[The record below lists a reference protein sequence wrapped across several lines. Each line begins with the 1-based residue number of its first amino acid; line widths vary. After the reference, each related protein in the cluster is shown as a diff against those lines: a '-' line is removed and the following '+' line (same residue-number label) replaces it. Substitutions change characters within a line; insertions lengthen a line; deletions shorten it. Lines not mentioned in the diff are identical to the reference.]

1 MRFGRVLLLGVLVWH
16 VSGESGTAKPDAI
29 REASTIVC
37 QQGSSERISLR
48 STDRLPEASGA
59 VRLERKGGTTELEV
73 EVDSMKPAS
82 LFGGDYN
89 TYVLWVVP
97 PRGDAE
103 NLGEIVLDGRRGRL
117 RVSTGAKSFALL
129 ITAEP
134 HYLVSSPSA
143 FIILENKR
151 TEHLP
156 TIQYRVLEGVYNFK
170 RATLGNEKE
179 AKGAVHSEV
188 RQAFTAV
195 RLAQR
200 AGAPDWALTEYRR
213 AERALNQTLV
223 LWREHVNRDEIAVHA
238 RETVR
243 LAVAAQR
250 LATDRGLQADRT
262 EGSGGGN
269 DETGSRD
276 LVRPGSK

>member
-1 MRFGRVLLLGVLVWH
+1 LLGVLVWH
-16 VSGESGTAKPDAI
+16 VRSESGAAKPDAI
-29 REASTIVC
+29 REASTIVT
-37 QQGSSERISLR
+37 QQGSNERISLR
-48 STDRLPEASGA
+48 STDRLPEASGT
-59 VRLERKGGTTELEV
+59 VRVERKGGTTELEV

-97 PRGDAE
+97 PQGAAE
-103 NLGEIVLDGRRGRL
+103 NHGEIALEGNHGKV
-117 RVSTGAKSFALL
+117 RVSTGATSFALL
-129 ITAEP
+129 ISAEP

-143 FIILENKR
+143 FVILENRR
-151 TEHLP
+151 TGHP
-156 TIQYRVLEGVYNFK
+156 TIQYRVVEGVYNFN
-170 RATLGNEKE
+170 RATLDSERE

-188 RQAFTAV
+188 RQAVTAV

-223 LWREHVNRDEIAVHA
+223 LWRERVNRNEIAEQA

-243 LAVAAQR
+243 LAVAAER
-250 LATDRGLQADRT
+250 LATDRELKASRM

-276 LVRPGSK
+276 PRGPDFK

>member
-1 MRFGRVLLLGVLVWH
+1 MRFGRLLLLGVLVWH
-16 VSGESGTAKPDAI
+16 VSGESGAARPDAI
-29 REASTIVC
+29 REASSIVP
-37 QQGSSERISLR
+37 QQGVSERISLR

-59 VRLERKGGTTELEV
+59 IRVERKGGTTELDV

-97 PRGDAE
+97 PRGAAE
-103 NLGEIVLDGRRGRL
+103 NLGEIDLDGGHGKL
-117 RVSTGAKSFALL
+117 RASTGARSFALL

-134 HYLVSSPSA
+134 HYLVSTPSA
-143 FIILENKR
+143 FVVLENKR
-151 TEHLP
+151 TGHP
-156 TIQYRVLEGVYNFK
+156 SIQYRVLEGVYNFN
-170 RATLGNEKE
+170 RASLDNEKE

-188 RQAFTAV
+188 RQAVTAF

-200 AGAPDWALTEYRR
+200 AGAEDWALTEYRR

-223 LWREHVNRDEIAVHA
+223 LWHERVDRNEIAAQA

-243 LAVAAQR
+243 LAVAAER
-250 LATDRGLQADRT
+250 LATDRELQASQM

-276 LVRPGSK
+276 PRGQVSK

>member
-1 MRFGRVLLLGVLVWH
+1 MRFGRLLLLGVLAWH
-16 VSGESGTAKPDAI
+16 VSGESGTARPDAI
-29 REASTIVC
+29 REASSIVPR
-37 QQGSSERISLR
+37 QGLSERISLR

-59 VRLERKGGTTELEV
+59 VRVERKGGTTELEV

-97 PRGDAE
+97 PRGAAE
-103 NLGEIVLDGRRGRL
+103 NLGEIVLDGGHGEL
-117 RVSTGAKSFALL
+117 RVSTGATSFALV

-143 FIILENKR
+143 FVVLENKR
-151 TEHLP
+151 TEHPL
-156 TIQYRVLEGVYNFK
+156 IQYRVLEGVYNFN
-170 RATLGNEKE
+170 RATLDNEKE
-179 AKGAVHSEV
+179 AKGAVHTEV
-188 RQAFTAV
+188 RQAVTAF

-200 AGAPDWALTEYRR
+200 AGAQDWALTEYRR

-223 LWREHVNRDEIAVHA
+223 LWRERVDRNQIAEQA

-243 LAVAAQR
+243 LAVAAQC
-250 LATDRGLQADRT
+250 LATDRELQASRM

-269 DETGSRD
+269 DGTGSRD
-276 LVRPGSK
+276 PRGPRL